1 VRGRLRRIVVSLVLG
16 VVGLAVGGVMV
27 SLLREA
33 TLSTHQPVSPYS
45 QVQVTVHARV
55 HNTERN
61 QSLAEAVEA
70 QLLTCRLEVTSDIVK
85 KQSEPEPTA
94 TEGEFTM
101 VMQPA
106 LDETNRRQFKGC
118 VEDFVTD
125 GLQMDV
131 VEMRDLS

>member
-1 VRGRLRRIVVSLVLG
+1 VKGRVRRVGVPLLLG
-16 VVGLAVGGVMV
+16 IVGLAVGGVLV

-45 QVQVTVHARV
+45 QVEVTVRGSI

-61 QSLAEAVEA
+61 QTLAEAVEA
-70 QLLTCRLEVTSDIVK
+70 QLLTCRLEVVSDIVEWR
-85 KQSEPEPTA
+85 SEPEPSA
-94 TEGEFTM
+94 TEGKFTV

-106 LDETNRRQFKGC
+106 FDQTNRRQFKGC

-131 VEMRDLS
+131 VGMRDLS

>member
-1 VRGRLRRIVVSLVLG
+1 VSGKLRRAAITTVLG
-16 VVGLAVGGVMV
+16 LVGLAVGAVMV

-45 QVQVTVHARV
+45 QVEVTVHARV

-61 QSLAEAVEA
+61 QTLGEAVEA
-70 QLLTCRLEVTSDIVK
+70 QLLTCRLEVASDVIK
-85 KQSEPEPTA
+85 RQSEPEPTA
-94 TEGEFTM
+94 TEGEFTV

-106 LDETNRRQFKGC
+106 LDQTNRRQFKGC
-118 VEDFVTD
+118 VEDFVID

-131 VEMRDLS
+131 VEMRNLS

>member
-1 VRGRLRRIVVSLVLG
+1 VKGRVGRIAMTLVLG
-16 VVGLAVGGVMV
+16 VAGLAVGGVLV

-45 QVQVTVHARV
+45 QVEVTVHARV

-61 QSLAEAVEA
+61 QTLTEAVQA
-70 QLLTCRLEVTSDIVK
+70 QLLTCRLEVVSDIVETR
-85 KQSEPEPTA
+85 SAPEPSA
-94 TEGEFTM
+94 TEGEFTV

-106 LDETNRRQFKGC
+106 FDQTNRRQFKGC

-131 VEMRDLS
+131 IEMRDLS

>member
-1 VRGRLRRIVVSLVLG
+1 MSGRVKRILIPALLG
-16 VVGLAVGGVMV
+16 VVGLVAGGVLV

-45 QVQVTVHARV
+45 QVEVTVHARV

-70 QLLTCRLEVTSDIVK
+70 QLLTCRLEVASDVVEELR
-85 KQSEPEPTA
+85 EPQPTA
-94 TEGEFTM
+94 TEGEFTV

-106 LDETNRRQFKGC
+106 LDQTNRRQFKGC
-118 VEDFVTD
+118 VEDFVID

-131 VEMRDLS
+131 VDMRDLP